1 MTPTEGDFA
10 VLGFLLL
17 RPMTGY
23 EVKAMMDM
31 TIGHFNRA
39 SYGGI
44 YPSLNK
50 LARSG
55 YVSMRQ
61 SVGGGKIRKT
71 YRPLPAGKKAFRIW
85 LKAPP
90 EITRG
95 PGPLLTKIFFLGLG
109 GRENARSFS
118 REVRRAA
125 LQRMEWLKRV
135 QAEFRGK
142 ADPYQAA
149 TSQFGIDYYDFLQ
162 RWFAHWEGGK

>member
-1 MTPTEGDFA
+1 MALAEGDFA

-23 EVKAMMDM
+23 ELKAMMDM
-31 TIGHFNRA
+31 TIGHFNRP

-44 YPSLNK
+44 YPSLKK
-50 LARSG
+50 LARG
-55 YVSMRQ
+55 GFVSMAQ

-71 YRPLPAGKKAFRIW
+71 YRPLPAGKKAFQAW
-85 LKAPP
+85 LKIPP

-118 REVRRAA
+118 RGIRRSAVE
-125 LQRMEWLKRV
+125 RVEWLKRV
-135 QAEFRGK
+135 KAEFQDQ

-149 TSQFGIDYYDFLQ
+149 TWQFGIDYYNFLQ
-162 RWFAHWEGGK
+162 RWFKQWKEGK